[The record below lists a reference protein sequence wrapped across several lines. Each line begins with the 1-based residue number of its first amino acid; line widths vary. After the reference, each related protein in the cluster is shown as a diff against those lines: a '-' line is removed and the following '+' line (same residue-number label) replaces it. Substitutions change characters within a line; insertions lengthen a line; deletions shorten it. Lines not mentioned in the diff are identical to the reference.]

1 MQSKKCFLKKHNKTQ
16 AEALRMYSLEII
28 DRLEDTP
35 EGKVKISKRI
45 KTQQNNVWRN
55 WQVNQL
61 D

>member
-1 MQSKKCFLKKHNKTQ
+1 
-16 AEALRMYSLEII
+16 MYSLEII

-35 EGKVKISKRI
+35 EGKVKISKRS